1 MYNVHPWPELNNGD
15 LLGKVVL
22 LQPRDVFGMKAFNFN
37 MALVISTLWVS
48 LEIDW

>member
-1 MYNVHPWPELNNGD
+1 M
-15 LLGKVVL
+15 GKAVL

-48 LEIDW
+48 LDIEYRLIDDKRDK